1 MIDGPYSVP
10 AAPGV
15 PATGLMAGVLCAFS
29 VPVVRGPAAL
39 PPAQGV
45 AAMNAIDA
53 AAMTPAFLAVFAGA
67 GGVCAVT
74 AVVTFVRRAAGPGK
88 GLAREERQKALS
100 PTLRAWS
107 AGRIVSG
114 GVCRPDDARPVAP
127 DARKTAM
134 ADPRGFMT
142 TPRQEWP
149 RRPVEERVRDWNEV
163 YVPGALLPVVGKQ
176 ADRCMDCGIPF
187 CHHACP
193 LGNLIPEWN
202 DLVSREDWRA
212 ASDRLHATNNFPEFT
227 GRLCPAP
234 CEAGCVLAINQPAVT
249 IKNVEC
255 AIADRAW
262 EDGST
267 RPRPPERLS
276 ERTVAVIGSGPA
288 GLAAAQQLTRAGHTV
303 TVYEKND
310 RLGGLMRYGI
320 PEFKMEKHHLERRLE
335 QMRAEGTAFRTSAA
349 VGRDVGAVEL
359 RSRYDAVVV
368 ATGATAWREL
378 PVPGRELRG
387 VHQAM
392 EYLPLANRVREGDLE
407 ASPLSA
413 AGKHVVIV
421 GGGDTGA
428 DCLGTAVREGAASVT
443 QLDIY
448 AQPGTERDEDA
459 EPWPTYPKLYRLS
472 AAHEEARDLRTA
484 PAADAD
490 ARLFA
495 ASTLRFA
502 GDADGH
508 VRELHLTEVDAQRR
522 PVPGTGRTLPAD
534 LVLLALGFSGP
545 DRRDGLIGQLGLTLE
560 PRGTIA
566 RDAGFATDV
575 PGVFAAG
582 DAARGQSLIV
592 WAIAEGRAVA
602 AAVDRYLTGSSAL
615 PAPISA
621 HDRPMTV

>member
-1 MIDGPYSVP
+1 MG
-10 AAPGV
+10 
-15 PATGLMAGVLCAFS
+15 
-29 VPVVRGPAAL
+29 
-39 PPAQGV
+39 
-45 AAMNAIDA
+45 
-53 AAMTPAFLAVFAGA
+53 
-67 GGVCAVT
+67 
-74 AVVTFVRRAAGPGK
+74 
-88 GLAREERQKALS
+88 
-100 PTLRAWS
+100 
-107 AGRIVSG
+107 
-114 GVCRPDDARPVAP
+114 
-127 DARKTAM
+127 
-134 ADPRGFMT
+134 DPKGFMT
-142 TPRQEWP
+142 TPREEWP
-149 RRPVEERVRDWNEV
+149 RRPVEERVRDWDEV
-163 YVPGALLPVVGKQ
+163 YVPGALLPIISRQ

-187 CHHACP
+187 CHDACP

-234 CEAGCVLAINQPAVT
+234 CETGCVLAINQPAVT

-255 AIADRAW
+255 AIADRAL
-262 EDGST
+262 EEGFTQPS
-267 RPRPPERLS
+267 PPDRLS
-276 ERTVAVIGSGPA
+276 GRTVAVIGSGPT

-303 TVYEKND
+303 AVYEKDD
-310 RLGGLMRYGI
+310 RIGGLMRYGI
-320 PEFKMEKHHLERRLE
+320 PEFKMEKRHLERRIE
-335 QMRAEGTAFRTSAA
+335 QMRAEGTKFRTSTA
-349 VGRDVGAVEL
+349 VGRDVDAAGL
-359 RSRYDAVVV
+359 RTRHDAVVI

-378 PVPGRELRG
+378 AVQGRELAG
-387 VHQAM
+387 IHQAM
-392 EYLPLANRVREGDLE
+392 EYLPLANRVCEGDLE

-459 EPWPTYPKLYRLS
+459 EPWPTYPKIYRLS
-472 AAHEEARDLRTA
+472 AAHEEAGDLRTA

-495 ASTLRFA
+495 ASTLRFT
-502 GDADGH
+502 GDGDGH
-508 VRELHLTEVDAQRR
+508 VRALHLVEVDAARR
-522 PVPGTGRTLPAD
+522 PVPGSERTLPAD

-545 DRRDGLIGQLGLTLE
+545 DRRDGLLDQLGLELD
-560 PRGTIA
+560 PRGTIT
-566 RDAGFATDV
+566 RDAGFATNV

-602 AAVDRYLTGSSAL
+602 AAVDRHLTGTTRL
-615 PAPISA
+615 PAPIGPY
-621 HDRPMTV
+621 DRPMAV